1 MKKIESKMN
10 KLKNIIHYKLQLKT
24 KKNLTKKKELNLKDR

>member
-1 MKKIESKMN
+1 MKKIQSKKN

-24 KKNLTKKKELNLKDR
+24 NKSLTKKNVKKN

>member
-1 MKKIESKMN
+1 MN

-24 KKNLTKKKELNLKDR
+24 KKSLTKKDIKKQKKELNLKGR